1 MADAS
6 RISDLVR
13 AIKEYTYMDQAS
25 VQDVDIVRSLEN
37 TLIILNHKLKRG
49 VTVHREYPD
58 RPLLVSSFGS
68 ELNQVWTNLIDNAS
82 DAMDGKGDL
91 DVRAFQDDDCV
102 VVEIGDSG
110 SGIPAEVQPR
120 IFEPFFTTKPAGH
133 GTGLG
138 LSQVYGFCTRAG
150 GTAQVESR
158 EGEGTTV
165 RMYLKAASRAA
176 SAPASIA
183 SAALEHL
190 SGVRV
195 LLVEDNTE
203 VAEATRAVLESLGC
217 EVVRS
222 PNAEDACARLQRRPR
237 DFDLMLSDIVMPGS
251 MNGIELAT
259 RARSDYPALPVVLMS
274 GYSESMS
281 DAERLGLEVLPKPT
295 PPDVLAAVLDKIVS
309 GRRTTTPA

>member
-1 MADAS
+1 MRCRAGARLEISAS
-6 RISDLVR
+6 NAAKGEPAGRDGAFV
-13 AIKEYTYMDQAS
+13 
-25 VQDVDIVRSLEN
+25 VIV
-37 TLIILNHKLKRG
+37 
-49 VTVHREYPD
+49 VHD
-58 RPLLVSSFGS
+58 
-68 ELNQVWTNLIDNAS
+68 T
-82 DAMDGKGDL
+82 
-91 DVRAFQDDDCV
+91 
-102 VVEIGDSG
+102 G
-110 SGIPAEVQPR
+110 SGIPPDVIDR
-120 IFEPFFTTKPAGH
+120 VFEPFFTTKPVGH

-150 GTAQVESR
+150 GTAQVQSR

-165 RMYLKAASRAA
+165 RMYLKATSAAA
-176 SAPASIA
+176 SAPASVG
-183 SAALEHL
+183 STSLERL
-190 SGVRV
+190 SGLRV

-217 EVVRS
+217 EVIRS
-222 PNAEDACARLQRRPR
+222 PNADDAWARLQRRPR

-259 RARSDYPALPVVLMS
+259 RARADYPTLPVVLMS

-295 PPDVLAAVLDKIVS
+295 PPDVLAAVLDRIVS